1 VGLRLGIAFA
11 LISLM
16 GCSGCGSGGAEDRR
30 AFSSADSWYAP
41 PSDLA
46 GFRPL
51 EKERFAPV
59 IADLQ
64 GEAQAALADG
74 PAMRVSAEQATRLVG
89 RPLPPD
95 GECVLLRAVV
105 LFEGTGAFDVGTRGS
120 AMHVHHRCLGRRP
133 APMGRKALVAVLSAV
148 PDSVFVSCS
157 MIE

>member
-1 VGLRLGIAFA
+1 
-11 LISLM
+11 M

-51 EKERFAPV
+51 DKERFAPV

-64 GEAQAALADG
+64 WEAQAALADV
-74 PAMRVSAEQATRLVG
+74 PAKRVSAEVATRLVG
-89 RPLPPD
+89 
-95 GECVLLRAVV
+95 
-105 LFEGTGAFDVGTRGS
+105 
-120 AMHVHHRCLGRRP
+120 RP
-133 APMGRKALVAVLSAV
+133 APMGRKALVAALSAV
-148 PDSVFVSCS
+148 PDSVFFSCS